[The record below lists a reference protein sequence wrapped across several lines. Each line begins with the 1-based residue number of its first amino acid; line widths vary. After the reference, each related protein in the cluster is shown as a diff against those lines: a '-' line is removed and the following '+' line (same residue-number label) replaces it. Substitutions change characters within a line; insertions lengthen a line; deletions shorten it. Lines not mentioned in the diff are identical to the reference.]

1 MWFVISG
8 VLLIALKLADAGP
21 VGAWS
26 WWVVLSP
33 FALATA
39 WWWWADFTG
48 YTKRREMDKM
58 DARKLARRRKS
69 LEALGLDPRAYD
81 KQQRKAMAFR
91 NSRQRQA
98 DKVEGKRDAKRQGQ
112 RDSILNSRFDSSHAG
127 SPDSAPQATL
137 QATQQQPADSR
148 R

>member
-8 VLLIALKLADAGP
+8 VLLIALKLAEAGP

-33 FALATA
+33 FALATV

-58 DARKLARRRKS
+58 DARKLARRRRS

-98 DKVEGKRDAKRQGQ
+98 DKVEGKREAKRQGQ
-112 RDSILNSRFDSSHAG
+112 RDSVLSSRFDSGHAG
-127 SPDSAPQATL
+127 GPDSALQATH
-137 QATQQQPADSR
+137 QATQQPPMDSKR
-148 R
+148 